1 MQGIASKFKAWERWA
16 LIPTPTMPLLPP
28 INPLPPTNPP
38 CRYHPLTQIPLLI
51 TTEYP
56 HPLPPPCHI
65 TDQPTTQINLHHKP
79 TPPPQ
84 TTDPNPLRHHYHT
97 THATATR
104 KTTSYW
110 RTHAYLC
117 CYHHHHTGIWVWG
130 EERAAVEQKQEREEK
145 IKKWKREKRE
155 RKQNII

>member
-1 MQGIASKFKAWERWA
+1 MQGIALKFKAWERWA

-38 CRYHPLTQIPLLI
+38 CRCHPLTQNPL
-51 TTEYP
+51 P
-56 HPLPPPCHI
+56 HKSKSHYPLPPNTHIHCHRHA
-65 TDQPTTQINLHHKP
+65 TSQIN
-79 TPPPQ
+79 PQ
-84 TTDPNPLRHHYHT
+84 PISIRTINPLRHHCHT

-117 CYHHHHTGIWVWG
+117 HYHHHHTGFWVWG
-130 EERAAVEQKQEREEK
+130 EERVAVEQKQEREEK

-155 RKQNII
+155 RK